1 VICCQ
6 FIFKPGTYD
15 DDFYRLDGQ
24 IDDYARSLPGFDRVE
39 KWLSPEGDV
48 VNAMYYFAD
57 RTSVAMLGRF
67 PQHREAKS
75 DVARWY
81 DGYRIVVSDVR
92 ATYGDGRLPAPAG
105 ASHLT
110 EVTPD
115 QDAGRT
121 VLTDLDP
128 GNPNEDLS

>member
-1 VICCQ
+1 MICCQ

-15 DDFYRLDGQ
+15 DDFHRLDGE

-57 RTSVAMLGRF
+57 QTSVAQLGRF
-67 PQHREAKS
+67 PQHREAK
-75 DVARWY
+75 DQVARWY

-92 ATYGDGRLPAPAG
+92 ATYVDGRLPAPAS
-105 ASHLT
+105 AHPT
-110 EVTPD
+110 DD
-115 QDAGRT
+115 Q
-121 VLTDLDP
+121 
-128 GNPNEDLS
+128 EQS